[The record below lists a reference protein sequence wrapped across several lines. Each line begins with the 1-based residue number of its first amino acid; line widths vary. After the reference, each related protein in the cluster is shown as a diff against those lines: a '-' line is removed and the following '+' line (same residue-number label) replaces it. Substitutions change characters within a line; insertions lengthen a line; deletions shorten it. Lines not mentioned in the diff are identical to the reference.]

1 MKSRDIRSS
10 ISLRRSTKKRL
21 DMSRAPGQS
30 YDGFLYQMIDMWEEA
45 SDQINN
51 AFDRG
56 T

>member
-10 ISLRRSTKKRL
+10 ISLRISTKKRL

-30 YDGFLYQMIDMWEEA
+30 YDGFLYQMIDMWEET
-45 SDQINN
+45 SGQTNN